1 MLLAHKIELRPTP
14 EQIIYL
20 DKACGCRRHCFNQ
33 LLEHFSQDG
42 MKWSRAAAYQYY
54 IKEIRLKFPWYS
66 EVSSRVTRNAIDD
79 LGNAFK
85 HFFRRVKEGEN
96 PGYPKFRKRGQNDSF
111 ALRETPK
118 FDVEN
123 RTLRIER
130 LKTRIKMR
138 QKLRFTGKAKQ
149 VTISKCAGKY
159 FAAILIETD
168 DYDKKDT
175 DRRTSVGIDFG
186 IKNMALLSDGTVF
199 GANQKLKSNLGK
211 LAKLQRRLSRK
222 VKGSNRRARAK
233 HKIARLHYR
242 ITSQRQAILHEIS
255 DYVTANYNLITIEDL
270 NVSGML
276 KNRRLSR
283 AIADA
288 GFGTLRRMIEY
299 KAELRGCDVVVAA
312 RWFPSSKICSRCGE
326 VNTDLKLSDRIYRCD
341 CGLEINRDL
350 NAALNLNKYG
360 VDTFKPTLKRTQ
372 ELSKT
377 GASVPASM
385 VTA

>member
-14 EQIIYL
+14 AQIIYL

-42 MKWSRAAAYQYY
+42 VKWSREAAYQYY
-54 IKEIRLKFPWYS
+54 VKEIKPKFPWYN
-66 EVSSRVTRNAIDD
+66 EVSSKVTRNAIDD
-79 LGNAFK
+79 LNNAFK
-85 HFFRRVKEGEN
+85 HFFRRVKLGKN
-96 PGYPKFRKRGQNDSF
+96 PGFPKFKKRGPNDSF
-111 ALRETPK
+111 ALRESNR
-118 FDVEN
+118 FDIKG

-138 QKLRFTGKAKQ
+138 QKLRFTGKTKH
-149 VTISKCAGKY
+149 VTVSKRAGKY

-168 DYDKKDT
+168 DYDKKDA
-175 DRRTSVGIDFG
+175 DRKASVGVDFG
-186 IKNMALLSDGTVF
+186 IKDMAVLSDGTVF
-199 GANQKLKSNLGK
+199 KSNQVLKTNLKK
-211 LAKLQRRLSRK
+211 LAKLQRNLAKK